1 MDFLIRLH
9 LSMFYVLVTAGT
21 ICTFWGLGLLI
32 ARYQAMKKVALEVGN
47 RGAQQGVAGNT
58 LPATDA
64 PPIQD
69 HMPKM
74 KAARGSATPPAAD
87 AQGSA
92 TPPASTAAAP
102 RRQSLIS
109 PLFRS
114 ALKVTGYLAL
124 IQAILGGV
132 LWLTGARPA
141 DQLHIVY
148 GIVVLLAVPVAF
160 VYMTGKPERM
170 RRDLTFLIIAA
181 VVVAAAAVRAWMTGA

>member
-1 MDFLIRLH
+1 MEFLIRLH
-9 LSMFYVLVTAGT
+9 LSMFYILVTAGT
-21 ICTFWGLGLLI
+21 ICTIWGLGLLI
-32 ARYQAMKKVALEVGN
+32 ARYRAMKQVALEVGAS
-47 RGAQQGVAGNT
+47 GAQQDVAGGT
-58 LPATDA
+58 QPATDTSSGEGSS
-64 PPIQD
+64 
-69 HMPKM
+69 PKA
-74 KAARGSATPPAAD
+74 KAARVSDQPTVAA
-87 AQGSA
+87 AQVSA
-92 TPPASTAAAP
+92 TPPASHEIPP

-109 PLFRS
+109 PLYRS

-181 VVVAAAAVRAWMTGA
+181 LVVAAAAVRAWMTG